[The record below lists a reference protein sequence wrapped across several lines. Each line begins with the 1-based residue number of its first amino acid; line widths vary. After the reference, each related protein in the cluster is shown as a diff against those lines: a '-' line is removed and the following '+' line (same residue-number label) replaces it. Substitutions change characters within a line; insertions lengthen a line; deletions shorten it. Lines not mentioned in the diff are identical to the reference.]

1 MQTATARK
9 SPKPGSIAGMVVLLS
24 ANEKVGAAAATYAP
38 IEGTCDSSCP
48 FYSAD
53 GDQTAGCY
61 AREGKVAMV
70 ERRIAMGLR
79 GLSADTIAAIEA
91 AAIRDAAELVPEGRP
106 LRVHVSGD
114 CRTEKGARMISEAC
128 EVWPGDVW
136 TYSHVWRTIPRS
148 AWGRI
153 SVLASVESV
162 NDARWAMD
170 RGYAAAIVVDKHP
183 ADGKAYRVADDAK
196 IVPCPAQTRD
206 DVTCESCGL
215 CLNADKLLALRL
227 IIGFEAHGPGAKK
240 AKRHLTVVR

>member
-9 SPKPGSIAGMVVLLS
+9 SPKPSSIAGMVVLLS
-24 ANEKVGAAAATYAP
+24 ANEKVGKAAATYAP
-38 IEGTCDSSCP
+38 IEGTCDPSCP

-53 GDQTAGCY
+53 GEPSAGCY
-61 AREGKVAMV
+61 AREGKVSMV
-70 ERRIAMGLR
+70 ERRIASGLA

-91 AAIRDAAELVPEGRP
+91 AAIRDAAELVPAGRP

-114 CRTEKGARMISEAC
+114 CRTEKAARMISEAC

-148 AWGRI
+148 AWGRV

-162 NDARWAMD
+162 NDARRAMD
-170 RGYAAAIVVDKHP
+170 RGYAAAIVVDEHP
-183 ADGKAYRVADDAK
+183 ADGKAYRVADMK

-215 CLNADKLLALRL
+215 CLDADKLLALRL
-227 IIGFEAHGPGAKK
+227 VVGFAAHGSGAKK